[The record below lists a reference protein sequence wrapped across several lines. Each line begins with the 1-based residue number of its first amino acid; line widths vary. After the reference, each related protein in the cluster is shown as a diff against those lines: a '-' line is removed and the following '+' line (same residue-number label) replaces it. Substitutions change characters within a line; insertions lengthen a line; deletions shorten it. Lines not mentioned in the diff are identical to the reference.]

1 MKNLTVEDY
10 SWWEA
15 QAAQLP
21 WFKKWQ
27 TVLDGQAPF
36 YHWFKGGQLN
46 ASYACLDV
54 HLQAGRGE
62 HPAIL
67 WEDERGHERRVTYQ
81 QLYDMTLRL
90 AAGLRQLGVQK
101 GDAVVVYLPMTPE
114 AVATLLA
121 IARLGAT
128 HVVVFSGFGVDALRD
143 RIADVG
149 AKVVVTADGDLRRG
163 KFIPLK
169 DLVDKAVIFE
179 TSVEHVL
186 VFNRYEQ
193 DCSMID
199 GRDTF
204 VHDLLAMVE
213 QGEIA
218 PEAVESYH
226 PLFVLYTSGS
236 TGKPKGIAHTT
247 GGYLTYV
254 YSTIK
259 SAFAINQN
267 SVYWCTADIGWITG
281 HSYVV
286 YGPLMHGATIVMY
299 DGAPDTPTLD
309 IWWKL
314 IQRYKVTIFYTAPTA
329 LRSFMKLGD
338 TLIRQCDLS
347 SLQVLGSVGE
357 PLNPQV
363 WQWYH
368 EVIGGRRCPIIDTWW
383 QTETG
388 GFMIAPTAS
397 PVCVDS
403 TSLCSVHHE
412 RSNSEPFALSEA
424 SPLGR
429 AESNGC
435 ERGPKPG
442 SVTQPLPGIDA
453 LVVDEQGACVP
464 DGTKGFLVITKPWP
478 GVPRGFFGQDQSRY
492 LQTYWTRFPG
502 AYYSGD
508 YAIKDEAGDFWM
520 LGRADEV
527 LSIAGHRVGTAEVES
542 ALLTHAAAAE
552 AAAIGVHDDLKGETV
567 IVFVILRDGFHV
579 CDALTKE
586 LIMCVQT
593 RLGKF
598 VTPSAVHVL
607 SKLPKTRS
615 GKIMRRVL
623 KAMVQG
629 APLGDVTTMEDDSV
643 IEEIQTV
650 YQDFLCRK
658 KGS

>member
-1 MKNLTVEDY
+1 MKKLTVEDL

-21 WFKKWQ
+21 WFEKWQ

-36 YHWFKGGQLN
+36 YHWFKGGMIN

-54 HLQAGRGE
+54 HVHAGRGQ

-67 WEDERGHERRVTYQ
+67 WEDERGNTRRVTYQ
-81 QLYDMTLRL
+81 QLYEMTNQL
-90 AAGLRQLGVQK
+90 AAGLRHLGVQK
-101 GDAVVVYLPMTPE
+101 GDTVVVYLPMTPE
-114 AVATLLA
+114 AVATMLA

-169 DLVDKAVIFE
+169 DLIDKAVQFE
-179 TSVEHVL
+179 SSVEKVL
-186 VFNRYEQ
+186 VFKRYEQ
-193 DCSMID
+193 QCAMID
-199 GRDTF
+199 GRDIF
-204 VHDLLAMVE
+204 VHDLVAADNLPLVE
-213 QGEIA
+213 
-218 PEAVESYH
+218 PESVEAAH

-236 TGKPKGIAHTT
+236 TGKPKGITHTT

-259 SAFAINQN
+259 TAFNINHN
-267 SVYWCTADIGWITG
+267 SVYWCSADIGWITG

-286 YGPLMHGATIVMY
+286 YGPLMHGATMVMY
-299 DGAPDTPTLD
+299 DGAPDAPAPD
-309 IWWKL
+309 IWWRL
-314 IQRYKVTIFYTAPTA
+314 IERYQVTIFYTAPTA

-338 TLIRQCDLS
+338 SLIRQHNLS

-368 EVIGGRRCPIIDTWW
+368 DVIGGRRCPIIDTWW

-388 GFMIAPTAS
+388 GFMIAPRI
-397 PVCVDS
+397 
-403 TSLCSVHHE
+403 E
-412 RSNSEPFALSEA
+412 
-424 SPLGR
+424 
-429 AESNGC
+429 NG
-435 ERGPKPG
+435 GTPKPG
-442 SVTQPLPGIDA
+442 SVTKPLPGIQA
-453 LVVDEQGACVP
+453 EVVDEQGASVP
-464 DGTKGFLVITKPWP
+464 AGTKGFLVVTKPWP
-478 GVPRGFFGQDQSRY
+478 GMPRGFFGQDQTRY
-492 LQTYWTRFPG
+492 VQTYWTRFPDV
-502 AYYSGD
+502 YYSGD
-508 YAIKDEAGDFWM
+508 YAIQDADGDFWM

-542 ALLTHAAAAE
+542 ALLMHAAVAE
-552 AAAIGVHDDLKGETV
+552 AAAIGVHDDIKGETV
-567 IVFVILRDGFHV
+567 VAFVILRDGFHS

-586 LIMCVQT
+586 LVVCVQE
-593 RLGKF
+593 RIGKF
-598 VTPSAVHVL
+598 VTPSAIHVL
-607 SKLPKTRS
+607 TKLPKTRS

-629 APLGDVTTMEDDSV
+629 TPLGDVTTMEDDSV
-643 IEEIQTV
+643 IEEIQAV
-650 YQDFLCRK
+650 YRDFLMRR
-658 KGS
+658 